1 MVTGLQK
8 NDADS
13 PHRWAVALACATFP
27 LIWAGGLVTT
37 YDAGMAVPDWPST
50 FGYNL
55 FLYPWT
61 TWFFGPWDL
70 FIEHGH
76 RLLGALVGLL
86 TIGLL
91 ISVMR
96 RDSRRWMKRL
106 AVVALLLVLLQGGL
120 GGARVL
126 LNERFLALVH
136 GCVGPLFFAYAAAMA
151 VFTSRAWRQPVVQT
165 VSSAGENSSRQ
176 LQDQLHRVRHLAVLT
191 TGMIYAQLIVGAHVR
206 HVMVQTLPGTFRVL
220 VMFHLLMAAVV
231 VLHVGLLSWSA
242 RHRQLA
248 SYLRRP
254 VAVLAGL
261 AALQM
266 MLGPATWVLKYGWPM
281 GLAEY
286 SWFAGYTVQA
296 QGMVQA
302 MIVTAHVAIG
312 SLLLAL
318 AVVVVLRA
326 TCAMKPLVP
335 NRQDRTADR
344 SRGLVNLFLVS
355 AWMERGQL
363 TS

>member
-1 MVTGLQK
+1 MVTGPQQ
-8 NDADS
+8 NDRYP

-27 LIWAGGLVTT
+27 LIWVGGLVTT

-91 ISVMR
+91 VSVMR
-96 RDSRRWMKRL
+96 RDSRRWMKQL
-106 AVVALLLVLLQGGL
+106 AVLALLLVLLQGGL

-136 GCVGPLFFAYAAAMA
+136 GCVGPLFFAYAAAMV
-151 VFTSRAWRQPVVQT
+151 VFTSRAWRQPV
-165 VSSAGENSSRQ
+165 SAGAENGALQ
-176 LQDQLHRVRHLAVLT
+176 LQAQLHRVRHLAVLT
-191 TGMIYAQLIVGAHVR
+191 TVMIYAQLIVGAHVR
-206 HVMVQTLPGTFRVL
+206 HVLPQTLPGTFRVL

-231 VLHVGLLSWSA
+231 VLHVGLLTWSV

-248 SYLRRP
+248 GFLRRP
-254 VAVLAGL
+254 VAILAGL

-266 MLGPATWVLKYGWPM
+266 FLGPATWVLKYGWPM

-296 QGMVQA
+296 QGMLQA
-302 MIVTAHVAIG
+302 MIVTAHVATG

-326 TCAMKPLVP
+326 TGSMNPLT
-335 NRQDRTADR
+335 NSRQERTAGG
-344 SRGLVNLFLVS
+344 RGDSMNRFLVN
-355 AWMERGQL
+355 AWMGRGQL

>member
-1 MVTGLQK
+1 
-8 NDADS
+8 
-13 PHRWAVALACATFP
+13 
-27 LIWAGGLVTT
+27 
-37 YDAGMAVPDWPST
+37 
-50 FGYNL
+50 
-55 FLYPWT
+55 
-61 TWFFGPWDL
+61 
-70 FIEHGH
+70 
-76 RLLGALVGLL
+76 
-86 TIGLL
+86 
-91 ISVMR
+91 
-96 RDSRRWMKRL
+96 
-106 AVVALLLVLLQGGL
+106 
-120 GGARVL
+120 
-126 LNERFLALVH
+126 
-136 GCVGPLFFAYAAAMA
+136 
-151 VFTSRAWRQPVVQT
+151 
-165 VSSAGENSSRQ
+165 
-176 LQDQLHRVRHLAVLT
+176 
-191 TGMIYAQLIVGAHVR
+191 MIYAQLIVGAHVR

-302 MIVTAHVAIG
+302 MIVTAHVATG

-326 TCAMKPLVP
+326 TCSMKPLVS
-335 NRQDRTADR
+335 NRQDRTADGS
-344 SRGLVNLFLVS
+344 SRLVNLFLVS

>member
-1 MVTGLQK
+1 MVTGQQK
-8 NDADS
+8 NDRYP

-91 ISVMR
+91 VSVMR
-96 RDSRRWMKRL
+96 RDSRRWMKQL
-106 AVVALLLVLLQGGL
+106 AVLALLLVLLQGGL

-151 VFTSRAWRQPVVQT
+151 VFTSRAWRQPVSLA
-165 VSSAGENSSRQ
+165 VSPAGENGSLQ
-176 LQDQLHRVRHLAVLT
+176 LQVQLQRVRYLAVLT

-248 SYLRRP
+248 GYLRRP

-261 AALQM
+261 VALQM
-266 MLGPATWVLKYGWPM
+266 ILGPATWVLKYGWPM

-302 MIVTAHVAIG
+302 MIVTAHVATG

-326 TCAMKPLVP
+326 TCSMKPLVTG
-335 NRQDRTADR
+335 RQDRTADR
-344 SRGLVNLFLVS
+344 NSGLVNLFLVS
-355 AWMERGQL
+355 SWMGRGQL